1 MAAVSVMA
9 VLPIVAAAIVFQRH
23 IVSGLTRG
31 AVKG

>member
-1 MAAVSVMA
+1 MSAVSVVA
-9 VLPIVAAAIVFQRH
+9 VVPIVAATLFFQRH

>member
-1 MAAVSVMA
+1 MAAVSVVA
-9 VLPIVAAAIVFQRH
+9 VLPIVVAALIFQRH